1 MVQLFTISA
10 FLHYSS
16 VISLQITVTVC
27 TYKGSNFAIYIL
39 APFSMVVISFKEEL
53 APLGANLS
61 GRVLSSRDASRKPKV
76 LALKVPNKKCS
87 RQHFN
92 FLLLSFKKIR
102 LDFSCESSA

>member
-1 MVQLFTISA
+1 MVQLCTILA
-10 FLHYSS
+10 FLNYS
-16 VISLQITVTVC
+16 SLQITVTVC

-53 APLGANLS
+53 APLGENLS

-87 RQHFN
+87 RRHFN
-92 FLLLSFKKIR
+92 FLLLSFEKIR